1 MESEKTE
8 MTRANEQ
15 EKKNQRKGM
24 SYNGLVTIYIISRGP
39 QNIVHKKTHDRDT
52 ETEGKQEHKPYNF
65 PLKNDLIPKHNFC
78 SGPDWEEE
86 AGTIIGA
93 GKGKGCHP
101 SVAENPIPCEFMG
114 TSHMSHGGAISV
126 NRQYIH

>member
-39 QNIVHKKTHDRDT
+39 QNIVHKKMHDRDRR
-52 ETEGKQEHKPYNF
+52 ETHER
-65 PLKNDLIPKHNFC
+65 
-78 SGPDWEEE
+78 
-86 AGTIIGA
+86 
-93 GKGKGCHP
+93 
-101 SVAENPIPCEFMG
+101 V
-114 TSHMSHGGAISV
+114 
-126 NRQYIH
+126 